1 MEFVNT
7 IMENYTFHGRVK
19 RAPYIATTVGFW
31 ILAVIGL
38 AMASFIPEYLT
49 TASAAAGTIV
59 LIAGFAF
66 AVFAAMY
73 VIFFAFQTY
82 RRLHDI
88 GLTGWIWPLAFLVVP
103 AGGILLPVGI
113 LFEIFLFFPATATDE
128 KRTYKEKPDRN
139 VPTPV

>member
-1 MEFVNT
+1 MEIVNS

-31 ILAVIGL
+31 ILTVIGL
-38 AMASFIPEYLT
+38 AMASFIPGYLT
-49 TASAAAGTIV
+49 TASAAAGTVV
-59 LIAGFAF
+59 LVAGFAF

-73 VIFFAFQTY
+73 VIFFAFQTF

-88 GLTGWIWPLAFLVVP
+88 GLTGWIWPLAFLVIP

-113 LFEIFLFFPATATDE
+113 LFEIFLFFPPTARDE
-128 KRTYKEKPDRN
+128 QVSYNEKPDRK
-139 VPTPV
+139 VPTPA